1 MALRRIS
8 SSGCGV
14 LERWLVGK
22 RCPLDQS
29 KNAYYIAIRTIASS
43 SGGFHTIVDRISNE
57 GSGRSMKLWGSGAVM
72 GLASLASMAST
83 MEADAS
89 AAPAENTTSDE
100 NPYSLKHFKA
110 LGKLPDSITLYQ
122 YEVCPFCCKVK
133 AFLDLHKLPYR
144 VVEVDPLGKSELKWS
159 EYKKV
164 PVVLLDGS
172 AQLNNSSSI
181 ISQLYLELNAS
192 ESPSSQAK
200 TWSVFSSKNNNGSRS
215 TTPDASMVREEWRR
229 WVDEKFVR
237 AITVNIYRTA
247 NESFQTFDYI
257 TTHGNFGWA
266 QRQAAR
272 IVGATMMWSLSNRL
286 KKKYGIEGD
295 VRQALYALA
304 EEWAQ
309 GLNGQPFM
317 GGDAPSLADIEA
329 FGVIRS
335 ITGTDTFHDLQ
346 HNTSISPWYE
356 RMMKEVGDSSR
367 LSDPQEL

>member
-8 SSGCGV
+8 SSGCSV

-29 KNAYYIAIRTIASS
+29 CSMYYSAIRAMASS
-43 SGGFHTIVDRISNE
+43 SGGSYTIVDRISNQ
-57 GSGRSMKLWGSGAVM
+57 GSGRSLPLWGSSAVL
-72 GLASLASMAST
+72 GLASVAAMTST
-83 MEADAS
+83 MEADA
-89 AAPAENTTSDE
+89 ENTTPEE
-100 NPYSLKHFKA
+100 NPYSLKDLKPS
-110 LGKLPDSITLYQ
+110 GKLPDSITLYQ

-172 AQLNNSSSI
+172 TQLNNSSSI
-181 ISQLYLELNAS
+181 ISQLYLELKAS
-192 ESPSSQAK
+192 EGPSSHTK
-200 TWSVFSSKNNNGSRS
+200 TWSVFSSKNTNGSRGKL
-215 TTPDASMVREEWRR
+215 PDESMIREEWRR

-317 GGDAPSLADIEA
+317 GGEAPSLADIEA

-346 HNTSISPWYE
+346 HNTNISPWYE

-367 LSDPQEL
+367 LSDPKEV